1 MNKKALNIGIIIIA
15 LVFIGLLMVPAVLNR
30 VNNDTDEVQLKAAT
44 EAFED
49 NKTHNFIP
57 GTMGYYYIGFT
68 TDSNVVIVKASP
80 EWFNDNF
87 TKDGYSKEES
97 GTTVKGCVTAIPD
110 NLVDDADSIFKDMET
125 FGWKDFKY
133 NKESYLNTHSDSF
146 FVKAIIASVLTVII
160 TALIVIGVAKDWY
173 DSKYMILLLIV
184 MVVVLVYFGLH
195 IILGR

>member
-15 LVFIGLLMVPAVLNR
+15 LVLIGLLMVPAVLNH

-68 TDSNVVIVKASP
+68 TDNSVVIVKASP

-110 NLVDDADSIFKDMET
+110 NLVDDADSIFKDMEM

-146 FVKAIIASVLTVII
+146 FVKAIIASVLTAIFTI
-160 TALIVIGVAKDWY
+160 LIVVGIAKDWY

-184 MVVVLVYFGLH
+184 IVVVLVYFGLH

>member
-15 LVFIGLLMVPAVLNR
+15 LVLIGLLMGPAVLNR
-30 VNNDTDEVQLKAAT
+30 VNNDTDEVQLKSAT

-68 TDSNVVIVKASP
+68 TDNNVVIVKASP

-97 GTTVKGCVTAIPD
+97 GITVKGCVTAIPD
-110 NLVDDADSIFKDMET
+110 KLVDDAESIFKDMEM

-133 NKESYLNTHSDSF
+133 NKESYLNTHSDIF

>member
-15 LVFIGLLMVPAVLNR
+15 LVLIGLLMVPAILNR

-68 TDSNVVIVKASP
+68 TDNNVVIVKASP

-110 NLVDDADSIFKDMET
+110 KLVDDADSIFKDMEM
-125 FGWKDFKY
+125 FGWNDFKY

-184 MVVVLVYFGLH
+184 IAVVLVYFGLH